1 MVIKTPLSS
10 IYYKCRMITD
20 KFEEYLKQTTLLNV
34 KGTSEAKV
42 NQNMHDEELL
52 DKKHGMM
59 GMDNGEC

>member
-1 MVIKTPLSS
+1 
-10 IYYKCRMITD
+10 MITD

-59 GMDNGEC
+59 GKDNGEC